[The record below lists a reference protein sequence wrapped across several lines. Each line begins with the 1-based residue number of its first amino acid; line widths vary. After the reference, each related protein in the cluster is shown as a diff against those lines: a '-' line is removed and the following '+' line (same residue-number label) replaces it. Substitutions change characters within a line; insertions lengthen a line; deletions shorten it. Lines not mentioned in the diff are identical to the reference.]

1 MNRFKGFVIVS
12 DFDGTLTGTDGI
24 IPEKNIEA
32 IKYFISRGGR
42 FTVSTGRTYKG
53 FHNYSPEII
62 NAPVLLGNGADAF
75 DYLENKSIFS
85 NAVEADSISVIES
98 IVSAFPQ
105 IAVEFFSCDKNS
117 YVLNPNEQS
126 FRHFKGL
133 RIDDYKIADSIS
145 ESMFPAVKIMLSVNE
160 KTLEVQEF
168 LRTIDLGTIKY
179 IPCTGSYVELL
190 SKNAG
195 KGKALHQISDHL
207 GIPFGNIFAVGDGSN
222 DVDMLSEAVNSFC
235 PSGADALALSV
246 AKEILCSSDD
256 GVIAHLISVIE
267 ERFT

>member
-12 DFDGTLTGTDGI
+12 DFDGTLTGSDGK
-24 IPEKNIEA
+24 IPQKNIEA
-32 IKYFISRGGR
+32 IKYFISRGGK

-53 FHNYSPEII
+53 FHNYSSEII

-85 NAVEADSISVIES
+85 NAVEADSIPVIES
-98 IVSAFPQ
+98 IVRKFPQ
-105 IAVEFFSCDKNS
+105 IGIEFFSCDNNS

-133 RIDDYKIADSIS
+133 LIDDYKIVDSIS

-160 KTLEVQEF
+160 KTFEVQEY
-168 LRTIDLGTIKY
+168 LRTIDLRTIKY
-179 IPCTGSYVELL
+179 IPCTGSYIELL
-190 SKNAG
+190 YKKAG
-195 KGKALHQISDHL
+195 KGKALHQLSDYL
-207 GIPFGNIFAVGDGSN
+207 CIPFENIFAVGDGSN

-235 PSGADALALSV
+235 PSSGDPLALSA

-256 GVIAHLISVIE
+256 GVIAHLVSVIE